1 VTDQNTTVPANPERR
16 ERSAVPSRW
25 RQLVTSPA
33 SLFSLLVL
41 LAVGLS
47 AIFAP
52 LLAPHDPLAQ
62 NLLERNMPPFWLEGG
77 STAHLLGTDAL
88 GRDLLSRIIYGARI
102 SMIVGVATVVIQ
114 TGLGVTIGLIAG
126 YRRGWV
132 DTIFMRIADVW
143 LAIPFLVLAIAV
155 AVLFGPGLMNTVLV
169 LGLVGWVTYAR
180 VVRAEVLS
188 VREREFV
195 LAARTMGVK
204 AMPTIWRHILPNV
217 MASILVVATLQV
229 SRMIIAEASLSF
241 LGLGIQPPEAAWGSM
256 IADGRDRL
264 SQQWWLATMPG
275 IALLMTTLAINLLG
289 DTLRDILDPKLGKR
303 GARP

>member
-1 VTDQNTTVPANPERR
+1 MSEQSATVSENPERR
-16 ERSAVPSRW
+16 EMPVGPSRW
-25 RQLVTSPA
+25 RQLLTNPS
-33 SLFSLLVL
+33 SLFSLVV
-41 LAVGLS
+41 LAVVSIS

-155 AVLFGPGLMNTVLV
+155 AVLFGPGLINTVLV